1 MFDVWFDSNIEKC
14 MTKFSLLIPMVGR
27 DRQLDKEEDISASGL
42 SPFKSSLYRMLWIA
56 ALFSY
61 VGAAMYDVG
70 ASWLMTSLAPN
81 PLFVSLIT
89 TATTLPIFLFALPSG
104 ILSDIFDRRSI
115 LLVTCA
121 YMFTISTA
129 LGILTLVGLTTTTVL
144 LILTFALGAGTTMIR
159 TPIIPTMSGLVSRS
173 ELPNALTLSALAS
186 NIGRV
191 IGPTFG
197 GFIVAAIGPWAVFF
211 LNSASFIGMMIVLS
225 RLPRKPNVNYH
236 HHQQLRSL
244 PPENIIRA
252 IRIQMRY
259 IRYSQAAHVL
269 IIRAGLFTLC
279 SSALLSL
286 LPLLAKRELGLD
298 STGFGLLLG
307 SFGAGAIIGGIVI
320 LPRLRPKASVESL
333 ITVSIALLAIVTFTM
348 GYIRVFDIVCIVMG
362 LGGAAYI
369 TIISKFYTIGIK
381 SAPKWIG
388 ARVLAVYLLI
398 LNGGLV
404 VGSVIWGTVA
414 NTFGI
419 PVTLSVASLALGATI
434 VAKKRYSS
442 TLLDDLD
449 FTPASDHWSLPPQS
463 SVDPLQN
470 ENQALITIE
479 YNNIDPK
486 LSDEFEQSVR
496 ELGRK
501 LRSEGMAYWEL
512 FQDPTDIGHYIEIRI
527 ADTWTDHIRQHEY
540 VTKNVQ
546 VMENRIRELIKD
558 CPQPI
563 ITHYIGKSPLK

>member
-1 MFDVWFDSNIEKC
+1 
-14 MTKFSLLIPMVGR
+14 MVGT
-27 DRQLDKEEDISASGL
+27 DRQLDKEDISGSGL
-42 SPFKSSLYRMLWIA
+42 NPFKSSLYRLLWIA

-89 TATTLPIFLFALPSG
+89 TATTLPILLFALPSG
-104 ILSDIFDRRSI
+104 ILSDIFDRRRI
-115 LLVTCA
+115 LLITSA

-144 LILTFALGAGTTMIR
+144 LMFTFALGAGTTLIR
-159 TPIIPTMSGLVSRS
+159 TPIIPTMSGLVSKK
-173 ELPNALTLSALAS
+173 ELPDALTLSALAS
-186 NIGRV
+186 NLGRV
-191 IGPTFG
+191 IGPIGG
-197 GFIVAAIGPWAVFF
+197 GFIVSAIAPWAVFF
-211 LNSASFIGMMIVLS
+211 INSASFIGMMIVLS
-225 RLPRKPNVNYH
+225 RLPRRPNVLNY
-236 HHQQLRSL
+236 QQQSSL

-252 IRIQMRY
+252 IRIQIRY

-286 LPLLAKRELGLD
+286 LPLLAKHDLGLD
-298 STGFGLLLG
+298 SIGFGLLLG
-307 SFGAGAIIGGIVI
+307 SFGVGAIIGGIVI

-348 GYIRVFDIVCIVMG
+348 GYVQVFELACVVMG
-362 LGGAAYI
+362 LGGIAFI
-369 TIISKFYTIGIK
+369 TILSKFYTIGVK

-404 VGSVIWGTVA
+404 VGSVIWGAVA

-419 PVTLSVASLALGATI
+419 PITLSVASVALAATI
-434 VAKKRYSS
+434 IARKGYSS

-449 FTPASDHWSLPPQS
+449 FTPASDHWSLPPQYS
-463 SVDPLQN
+463 IDPSQVDN
-470 ENQALITIE
+470 HALITIE
-479 YNNIDPK
+479 YNKIDPK
-486 LSDEFEQSVR
+486 LSDEFQRNVH
-496 ELGRK
+496 ELGRMLK
-501 LRSEGMAYWEL
+501 SEGMAYWEL
-512 FQDPTDIGHYIEIRI
+512 FQDPADTGHYIEIRI
-527 ADTWTDHIRQHEY
+527 ADTWTDHMRQHEY

-546 VMENRIRELIKD
+546 DMENRIRELIKD
-558 CPQPI
+558 SPQPI
-563 ITHYIGKSPLK
+563 ISHYIGKTPTK

>member
-1 MFDVWFDSNIEKC
+1 MF
-14 MTKFSLLIPMVGR
+14 GG
-27 DRQLDKEEDISASGL
+27 DRQQDKQENISASGL
-42 SPFKSSLYRMLWIA
+42 SPFKSSMYRTLWIA

-61 VGAAMYDVG
+61 VGAAMYDTG

-81 PLFVSLIT
+81 PLFVSLVT

-115 LLVTCA
+115 LLITCA
-121 YMFTISTA
+121 YMFTISTV
-129 LGILTLVGLTTTTVL
+129 LGMFTLIGLTTPTIL
-144 LILTFALGAGTTMIR
+144 LIFTFALGAGTTMIR
-159 TPIIPTMSGLVSRS
+159 TPIIPSLSGLVPRS
-173 ELPNALTLSALAS
+173 ELPAALTLSALAS

-191 IGPTFG
+191 AGPTIG
-197 GFIVAAIGPWAVFF
+197 GFIVATIAPWAVFF
-211 LNSASFIGMMIVLS
+211 LNSASFIGMIIVLS
-225 RLPRKPNVNYH
+225 RLPRKSNAQQHYQDQ
-236 HHQQLRSL
+236 HQQQSSL

-252 IRIQMRY
+252 ILVQMRY
-259 IRYSQAAHVL
+259 VRYSQAAHVL
-269 IIRAGLFTLC
+269 IVRAGLFTLC

-286 LPLLAKRELGLD
+286 LPLLAKSELGLD

-307 SFGAGAIIGGIVI
+307 SFGMGAIVCGIVI

-333 ITVSIALLAIVTFTM
+333 ITGSIALLAIVTFTM
-348 GYIRVFDIVCIVMG
+348 GYARDFGILCIAMA

-369 TIISKFYTIGIK
+369 TILSKFYIIGIK

-414 NTFGI
+414 NIFGI
-419 PVTLSVASLALGATI
+419 PITLVVASLALAATI
-434 VAKKRYSS
+434 IAKKRYSS

-449 FTPASDHWSLPPQS
+449 FTPASDHWSLPPQA
-463 SVDPLQN
+463 SVDPSQN
-470 ENQALITIE
+470 ENQALIAIE
-479 YNNIDPK
+479 YNKIDPK

-496 ELGRK
+496 ELGRI

-512 FQDPTDIGHYIEIRI
+512 FQDPADIGHYIEIRI

-546 VMENRIRELIKD
+546 AMEDRIRALIKD

-563 ITHYIGKSPLK
+563 ISHYIGKSPLK

>member
-1 MFDVWFDSNIEKC
+1 
-14 MTKFSLLIPMVGR
+14 
-27 DRQLDKEEDISASGL
+27 
-42 SPFKSSLYRMLWIA
+42 MLWIA

-89 TATTLPIFLFALPSG
+89 TATTLPILLFALPSG

-115 LLVTCA
+115 LLITCA

-129 LGILTLVGLTTTTVL
+129 LAVLTFVGLTTTTVL
-144 LILTFALGAGTTMIR
+144 LTLTFALGAGTTMIR

-186 NIGRV
+186 NLGRV
-191 IGPTFG
+191 IGPTVG
-197 GFIVAAIGPWAVFF
+197 GFIVAAIAPWAVFF
-211 LNSASFIGMMIVLS
+211 INSASFIGMMIVLS
-225 RLPRKPNVNYH
+225 RLPRKPNINN
-236 HHQQLRSL
+236 HQQQSSL

-252 IRIQMRY
+252 VRIQLRY

-269 IIRAGLFTLC
+269 IVRVGLFTLC

-286 LPLLAKRELGLD
+286 LPLLAKHELGLD
-298 STGFGLLLG
+298 SIGFGLLLG

-320 LPRLRPKASVESL
+320 LPRLQHKASVESL
-333 ITVSIALLAIVTFTM
+333 ITISIALLAIVTLTM
-348 GYIRVFDIVCIVMG
+348 GYLRVFDLACMVMG
-362 LGGAAYI
+362 LGGIAYI
-369 TIISKFYTIGIK
+369 TILSKFYTIGIK

-404 VGSVIWGTVA
+404 VGSVIWGAVA

-419 PVTLSVASLALGATI
+419 PLTLLVASLALAATI
-434 VAKKRYSS
+434 IARKPYSS
-442 TLLDDLD
+442 ELLDDLD

-463 SVDPLQN
+463 SIDPKQDDN
-470 ENQALITIE
+470 RALVTIE
-479 YNNIDPK
+479 YKNIDPK
-486 LSDEFEQSVR
+486 LSHEFERSIH
-496 ELGRK
+496 ELGRILK
-501 LRSEGMAYWEL
+501 SEGMAYWEL
-512 FQDPTDIGHYIEIRI
+512 FQDPSDISHYIEIRI
-527 ADTWTDHIRQHEY
+527 ADTWTDHMRQHEN

-546 VMENRIRELIKD
+546 DMENRILELIKD
-558 CPQPI
+558 CPRPTI
-563 ITHYIGKSPLK
+563 LHYIGKSAPK

>member
-1 MFDVWFDSNIEKC
+1 
-14 MTKFSLLIPMVGR
+14 MVGK
-27 DRQLDKEEDISASGL
+27 DKQIDKEDISASGL

-56 ALFSY
+56 SLFSY

-89 TATTLPIFLFALPSG
+89 TATTLPILLFALPSG

-115 LLVTCA
+115 LLITCA

-129 LGILTLVGLTTTTVL
+129 LGVLTLVGLTTTTVL

-173 ELPNALTLSALAS
+173 EIPNALTLSALAS
-186 NIGRV
+186 NLGRV
-191 IGPTFG
+191 IGPTVG
-197 GFIVAAIGPWAVFF
+197 GFIVAAFAPWAVFF

-225 RLPRKPNVNYH
+225 RLPRKPNLNNY
-236 HHQQLRSL
+236 QQQSSL

-252 IRIQMRY
+252 IRIQLRY

-269 IIRAGLFTLC
+269 IVRVGLFTLC

-286 LPLLAKRELGLD
+286 LPLLAKHELALD
-298 STGFGLLLG
+298 SIGFGLLLG

-320 LPRLRPKASVESL
+320 LPRLRKVSVESL
-333 ITVSIALLAIVTFTM
+333 ITASIVLLAIVTFTM
-348 GYIRVFDIVCIVMG
+348 GYVRVFDLACVVMG
-362 LGGAAYI
+362 LGGVAYI
-369 TIISKFYTIGIK
+369 TILSKFYTIGIK

-419 PVTLSVASLALGATI
+419 PVTLIVASLALAATI
-434 VAKKRYSS
+434 IARKPYSS
-442 TLLDDLD
+442 KLLDDLD
-449 FTPASDHWSLPPQS
+449 FTPASDHWSLPLS
-463 SVDPLQN
+463 LL
-470 ENQALITIE
+470 LIPNKMT
-479 YNNIDPK
+479 
-486 LSDEFEQSVR
+486 
-496 ELGRK
+496 
-501 LRSEGMAYWEL
+501 
-512 FQDPTDIGHYIEIRI
+512 
-527 ADTWTDHIRQHEY
+527 
-540 VTKNVQ
+540 TK
-546 VMENRIRELIKD
+546 
-558 CPQPI
+558 
-563 ITHYIGKSPLK
+563 H

>member
-1 MFDVWFDSNIEKC
+1 
-14 MTKFSLLIPMVGR
+14 MVER
-27 DRQLDKEEDISASGL
+27 DRQLDGQENISVSGL
-42 SPFKSSLYRMLWIA
+42 SPFKYSIYKTLWIA

-61 VGAAMYDVG
+61 VAAAMYDVG

-104 ILSDIFDRRSI
+104 ILSDIFDRRNV
-115 LLVTCA
+115 LLITCA
-121 YMFTISTA
+121 YMFTISTV
-129 LGILTLVGLTTTTVL
+129 LGLLTLVGLTTPAVL

-159 TPIIPTMSGLVSRS
+159 TPIIPIMSGLVSRS
-173 ELPNALTLSALAS
+173 ELPAALTLSALAS

-191 IGPTFG
+191 IGPTVG
-197 GFIVAAIGPWAVFF
+197 GFIVAAIAPWAVFF
-211 LNSASFIGMMIVLS
+211 LNSASFISMIIVLS
-225 RLPRKPNVNYH
+225 RLPRKPGT
-236 HHQQLRSL
+236 QQTSL

-252 IRIQMRY
+252 IRVQMRY
-259 IRYSQAAHVL
+259 IRYSQAAHIL
-269 IIRAGLFTLC
+269 IVRAGLFTLC

-286 LPLLAKRELGLD
+286 LPLLAKHQLGLD

-307 SFGAGAIIGGIVI
+307 SFGMGAIIGGIVI

-333 ITVSIALLAIVTFTM
+333 ITGSIALLAIVTFTM
-348 GYIRVFDIVCIVMG
+348 GYVRDFDILCLVMG

-369 TIISKFYTIGIK
+369 TILSKFYTIGIK
-381 SAPKWIG
+381 SAPRWIG

-404 VGSVIWGTVA
+404 VGSVIWGTIA

-419 PVTLSVASLALGATI
+419 PDTLLVASLTLGATI
-434 VAKKRYSS
+434 IAKKRYSS
-442 TLLDDLD
+442 TLLEDLD

-463 SVDPLQN
+463 LVDPSQN
-470 ENQALITIE
+470 ESQALITIE
-479 YNNIDPK
+479 YNKIDPK

-496 ELGRK
+496 ELGRILK
-501 LRSEGMAYWEL
+501 SEGMAYWEL
-512 FQDPTDIGHYIEIRI
+512 FQDPSEIGHYIEIRI
-527 ADTWTDHIRQHEY
+527 ADTWTDHMRQHEY

-546 VMENRIRELIKD
+546 FMENKIRALIKD

-563 ITHYIGKSPLK
+563 ISHYIGKSSK

>member
-1 MFDVWFDSNIEKC
+1 
-14 MTKFSLLIPMVGR
+14 MVEG
-27 DRQLDKEEDISASGL
+27 DRQQDKQENISASGL
-42 SPFKSSLYRMLWIA
+42 SPFKSSMYRTLWIA

-61 VGAAMYDVG
+61 VGAAMYDTG

-81 PLFVSLIT
+81 PLFVSLVT
-89 TATTLPIFLFALPSG
+89 TATTLPVFLFALPSG

-115 LLVTCA
+115 LLITCA
-121 YMFTISTA
+121 YMFTISTV
-129 LGILTLVGLTTTTVL
+129 LGLLTLIGLTTPTIL
-144 LILTFALGAGTTMIR
+144 LIFTFVLGAGTTMIR
-159 TPIIPTMSGLVSRS
+159 TPIIPTLSGLVPRS
-173 ELPNALTLSALAS
+173 ELPAALTLSALAS

-191 IGPTFG
+191 VGPTIG
-197 GFIVAAIGPWAVFF
+197 GFIVAAIAPWAVFF
-211 LNSASFIGMMIVLS
+211 LNSASFIGMIIVLS
-225 RLPRKPNVNYH
+225 RLPGKSNA
-236 HHQQLRSL
+236 QQHNQDQHKQQSSL

-252 IRIQMRY
+252 ILVQMRY

-269 IIRAGLFTLC
+269 IVRAGLFTLC

-286 LPLLAKRELGLD
+286 LPLLAKSELGLD

-307 SFGAGAIIGGIVI
+307 SFGMGAIVCGIVI
-320 LPRLRPKASVESL
+320 LPRLQPKASVESL
-333 ITVSIALLAIVTFTM
+333 ITGSIALLAIVTFTM
-348 GYIRVFDIVCIVMG
+348 GYARDFGILCIVMA

-369 TIISKFYTIGIK
+369 TILSKFYIIGIK
-381 SAPKWIG
+381 SAPRWIG

-414 NTFGI
+414 NVFGI
-419 PVTLSVASLALGATI
+419 PITLVVASLTLAATI
-434 VAKKRYSS
+434 IAKKRYSS

-449 FTPASDHWSLPPQS
+449 FTPASDHWSLPPQA
-463 SVDPLQN
+463 SVDPSQN

-479 YNNIDPK
+479 YNKIHPK

-496 ELGRK
+496 ELGRI

-512 FQDPTDIGHYIEIRI
+512 FQDPADIGHYIEIRI
-527 ADTWTDHIRQHEY
+527 ADTWTDHIRQHKY

-546 VMENRIRELIKD
+546 AMEDRIRALIKD

-563 ITHYIGKSPLK
+563 ISHYIGKSPLK

>member
-1 MFDVWFDSNIEKC
+1 
-14 MTKFSLLIPMVGR
+14 MTKSYSLIAMVGR
-27 DRQLDKEEDISASGL
+27 DGQVDKEQDMQESGL

-81 PLFVSLIT
+81 ALFVSLIT

-104 ILSDIFDRRSI
+104 ILSDIFDRRNI
-115 LLVTCA
+115 LIITCA
-121 YMFTISTA
+121 YMFAISTM
-129 LGILTLVGLTTTTVL
+129 LGIFNLFGLITPTTL

-173 ELPNALTLSALAS
+173 ELSAALTLSALAS

-191 IGPTFG
+191 VGPTVG
-197 GFIVAAIGPWAVFF
+197 GFIVAAIAPWAVFF
-211 LNSASFIGMMIVLS
+211 LNSASFVGMVIILS
-225 RLPRKPNVNYH
+225 RLPRKSDV
-236 HHQQLRSL
+236 HQQQISL

-252 IRIQMRY
+252 IRVQIRF

-269 IIRAGLFTLC
+269 IVRAGLFTLC

-286 LPLLAKRELGLD
+286 LPFLVKHELRLD
-298 STGFGLLLG
+298 STGLGLLLG
-307 SFGAGAIIGGIVI
+307 SFGMGAIISGIVV
-320 LPRLRPKASVESL
+320 LPRLRPKASIESL
-333 ITVSIALLAIVTFTM
+333 ITGSIALFAIVILTM
-348 GYIRVFDIVCIVMG
+348 GYVRDFSILCIVMWI
-362 LGGAAYI
+362 GGAAYI
-369 TIISKFYTIGIK
+369 TILSKFYVIGMK

-404 VGSVIWGTVA
+404 AGSLIWGTIA

-419 PVTLSVASLALGATI
+419 PITLSIASLALGATI
-434 VAKKRYSS
+434 IARTRYNT

-449 FTPASDHWSLPPQS
+449 FTPASDHWSLPPAFSVVPTQS
-463 SVDPLQN
+463 DS
-470 ENQALITIE
+470 QALIIIE
-479 YNNIDPK
+479 YNKIDPK
-486 LSDEFEQSVR
+486 LADEFEQSLR
-496 ELGRK
+496 KLGRILK
-501 LRSEGMAYWEL
+501 SEGMAYWEL
-512 FQDPTDIGHYIEIRI
+512 FQDPVDISHYIEIRI
-527 ADTWTDHIRQHEY
+527 ADTWTDHMRQHEQ
-540 VTKNVQ
+540 VTKNIQ
-546 VMENRIRELIKD
+546 GMEDRIRLLIKD

-563 ITHYIGKSPLK
+563 I

>member
-1 MFDVWFDSNIEKC
+1 
-14 MTKFSLLIPMVGR
+14 MVER
-27 DRQLDKEEDISASGL
+27 DRQLDGQENISVSGL
-42 SPFKSSLYRMLWIA
+42 SPFKYSIYKTLWIA
-56 ALFSY
+56 VLFSY

-115 LLVTCA
+115 LLITCA
-121 YMFTISTA
+121 YMFTISTV
-129 LGILTLVGLTTTTVL
+129 LGILTLVGLTTATVL

-159 TPIIPTMSGLVSRS
+159 TPIIPIMSGLVSRS

-186 NIGRV
+186 NLGRV
-191 IGPTFG
+191 IGPTVG
-197 GFIVAAIGPWAVFF
+197 GFIVAAIAPWAVFF
-211 LNSASFIGMMIVLS
+211 LNSASFVGMIIVLS
-225 RLPRKPNVNYH
+225 RLPRKPGT
-236 HHQQLRSL
+236 QQRSL

-252 IRIQMRY
+252 IRVQMRY
-259 IRYSQAAHVL
+259 IRYSQAARVL
-269 IIRAGLFTLC
+269 IVRAGLFTLC

-286 LPLLAKRELGLD
+286 LPLLAKHQLGLD

-307 SFGAGAIIGGIVI
+307 SFGMGAIIGGIVI

-333 ITVSIALLAIVTFTM
+333 ITGSIALLAIVTFTM
-348 GYIRVFDIVCIVMG
+348 GYVRDFAILCLVMG

-369 TIISKFYTIGIK
+369 TILSKFYTIGVK
-381 SAPKWIG
+381 SAPRWIG

-404 VGSVIWGTVA
+404 VGSIIWGTVA

-419 PVTLSVASLALGATI
+419 PDTLLVASLTLGATI
-434 VAKKRYSS
+434 IAKKRYSS
-442 TLLDDLD
+442 TLLEDLD

-463 SVDPLQN
+463 LVDPSQN
-470 ENQALITIE
+470 DSQALITIE
-479 YNNIDPK
+479 YNKIDPK

-496 ELGRK
+496 ELGRILK
-501 LRSEGMAYWEL
+501 SEGMAYWEL
-512 FQDPTDIGHYIEIRI
+512 FQDPSDIGHYIEIRI
-527 ADTWTDHIRQHEY
+527 ADTWTDHMRQHEY

-546 VMENRIRELIKD
+546 FMENKIRALIKD

-563 ITHYIGKSPLK
+563 ISHYIGKSIK

>member
-1 MFDVWFDSNIEKC
+1 
-14 MTKFSLLIPMVGR
+14 MVGR
-27 DRQLDKEEDISASGL
+27 DNQLDKEADISAPGL
-42 SPFKSSLYRMLWIA
+42 SPFKSCLFRMLWIA

-89 TATTLPIFLFALPSG
+89 TATTLPILLFALPSG
-104 ILSDIFDRRSI
+104 ILSDIFDRRRI
-115 LLVTCA
+115 LLITSA

-144 LILTFALGAGTTMIR
+144 LIFTFALGAGTTMIR
-159 TPIIPTMSGLVSRS
+159 TPIIPTMSGQVSRT
-173 ELPNALTLSALAS
+173 ELPDALTLSALAS
-186 NIGRV
+186 NLGRV
-191 IGPTFG
+191 IGPIVG
-197 GFIVAAIGPWAVFF
+197 GFIVSAIAPWAVFF
-211 LNSASFIGMMIVLS
+211 INSASFIGMMIVLS
-225 RLPRKPNVNYH
+225 TFPRKPYVPNY
-236 HHQQLRSL
+236 QQQQSSL

-252 IRIQMRY
+252 IRVQIRY
-259 IRYSQAAHVL
+259 ICYSQAAHVL

-286 LPLLAKRELGLD
+286 LPLLAKHDLGLD
-298 STGFGLLLG
+298 SIGFGLLLG
-307 SFGAGAIIGGIVI
+307 SFGVGAIIGGIVI

-348 GYIRVFDIVCIVMG
+348 GYVRVFEIACLVMG
-362 LGGAAYI
+362 LGGIAYI
-369 TIISKFYTIGIK
+369 TILSKFYTIGIK

-404 VGSVIWGTVA
+404 IGSVIWGSVA

-434 VAKKRYSS
+434 IARKRYSS
-442 TLLDDLD
+442 ALIDDLD

-463 SVDPLQN
+463 SIDPSQDN
-470 ENQALITIE
+470 NQALITIE
-479 YNNIDPK
+479 YNKIDPK
-486 LSDEFEQSVR
+486 LSDEFQRSVR
-496 ELGRK
+496 ELGRMLK
-501 LRSEGMAYWEL
+501 SEGMAYWEL
-512 FQDPTDIGHYIEIRI
+512 FQDPADIGHYIEIRI
-527 ADTWTDHIRQHEY
+527 ADTWTDHMRQHEY

-546 VMENRIRELIKD
+546 DMENRIRELIKD
-558 CPQPI
+558 CPLPI
-563 ITHYIGKSPLK
+563 ITHYIGKSPPK

>member
-1 MFDVWFDSNIEKC
+1 MVKRERQEDKRENI
-14 MTKFSLLIPMVGR
+14 SG
-27 DRQLDKEEDISASGL
+27 SGL
-42 SPFKSSLYRMLWIA
+42 SPFKSAIFRTLWIA

-81 PLFVSLIT
+81 PLFVSLVT
-89 TATTLPIFLFALPSG
+89 TATSLPIFLFALPSG

-115 LLVTCA
+115 LLIACA
-121 YMFTISTA
+121 YMFTISTL
-129 LGILTLVGLTTTTVL
+129 LGIITIIGLTTPTIL

-173 ELPNALTLSALAS
+173 ELPDALTLSALAS

-191 IGPTFG
+191 VGPTVG
-197 GFIVAAIGPWAVFF
+197 GFIVSAIAPWAVFF
-211 LNSASFIGMMIVLS
+211 LNSASFIGMIIVLS
-225 RLPRKPNVNYH
+225 RLPRKSNVQQHNQ
-236 HHQQLRSL
+236 HQHRQQQSSL

-252 IRIQMRY
+252 IRVQLRY
-259 IRYSQAAHVL
+259 VRYSQAAHVL
-269 IIRAGLFTLC
+269 IVRVGLFTLC

-307 SFGAGAIIGGIVI
+307 SFGMGAIVGGIVI
-320 LPRLRPKASVESL
+320 LPRLRSKASVESL
-333 ITVSIALLAIVTFTM
+333 ITGSIALLAIVTFTM
-348 GYIRVFDIVCIVMG
+348 GYVQDFVILCIVMG

-388 ARVLAVYLLI
+388 SRVLAVYLLV

-414 NTFGI
+414 NVFGI
-419 PVTLSVASLALGATI
+419 PITLLVASLALGATVI
-434 VAKKRYSS
+434 AKKRYSS
-442 TLLDDLD
+442 TLLDELD

-463 SVDPLQN
+463 LVEPSQN
-470 ENQALITIE
+470 EKQALITIE
-479 YNNIDPK
+479 YNKIDPK
-486 LSDEFEQSVR
+486 LSDEFEQSLH
-496 ELGRK
+496 ELGRLLK
-501 LRSEGMAYWEL
+501 SEGMAYWEL
-512 FQDPTDIGHYIEIRI
+512 FQDPADIGHYIEIRI

-540 VTKNVQ
+540 VTRNVQ

-558 CPQPI
+558 CPKPLI
-563 ITHYIGKSPLK
+563 SHYIGKSPQSNL